1 MTNVSEPLTDAALL
15 ALAQAGD
22 FAAFDTLVSRHEA
35 RLLGLAR
42 SIVRHEQDAE
52 DVVQTS
58 LLSAVEHLKNF
69 RGEAAF
75 GTWIGR
81 IVVNHA
87 LNLLRK
93 RKTRGL
99 TESLDTSGGGGFDHP
114 RYIADW
120 RADVEQQVLDHEVR
134 EQLDAALAELP
145 DSQRLTFVLRDIEGL
160 DTAET
165 AKMLDISA
173 ANVKVRL
180 LRARLALR
188 EKLTPR
194 FGDPRKVLP
203 PHIHQEHQ
211 P

>member
-1 MTNVSEPLTDAALL
+1 LTDAALMNR
-15 ALAQAGD
+15 AQAGD

-52 DVVQTS
+52 DIVQTS
-58 LLSAVEHLKNF
+58 LLSAVEHLKTF
-69 RGEAAF
+69 RREAAF

-93 RKTRGL
+93 RKTRGPV
-99 TESLDTSGGGGFDHP
+99 ESIDAPGSSTGEFDHP
-114 RYIADW
+114 HYIADW
-120 RADVEQQVLDHEVR
+120 RANVEQQVLDHEVR
-134 EQLDAALAELP
+134 EQLDAALADLP
-145 DSQRLTFVLRDIEGL
+145 DTQRLTFVLRDIEGL

-165 AKMLDISA
+165 AKMLDISP

-194 FGDPRKVLP
+194 FGDPRMVVP
-203 PHIHQEHQ
+203 PHNHEERA

>member
-1 MTNVSEPLTDAALL
+1 MSEPLTDAALL
-15 ALAQAGD
+15 TRAQTGD

-52 DVVQTS
+52 DIVQTS
-58 LLSAVEHLKNF
+58 LLSAVEHLNNF

-87 LNLLRK
+87 LNHLRK
-93 RKTRGL
+93 RKTRGPV
-99 TESLDTSGGGGFDHP
+99 ESIDTPGSSAEEFDHP

-120 RADVEQQVLDHEVR
+120 RANVEQQVLDHEVR

-194 FGDPRKVLP
+194 FGDPRKVVP
-203 PHIHQEHQ
+203 PHIHKEHA